1 MKTFRAL
8 GAFPL
13 GIVLAGCTLASPAF
27 ASGGKD
33 IASAP
38 IIAYGQQQF
47 DNLTNGAV
55 TENSCGDDVWSLWW
69 QLPVAAGDRVV
80 LDWEAQ
86 VQEYTALLVYPV
98 GTTDYT
104 YPEADAVS
112 SSELN
117 ANNKAEAR
125 FTARAAGLM
134 PVRFTSSDWSCLSGE
149 PGPYDFTAYVTH
161 GVALSM
167 TGFRSVKHTGTVVV
181 SARTPDGGVINDP
194 SLFVDVQ
201 MKRGS
206 HWATIG
212 SAPVVNSLATVHLNV
227 PKRLHPK
234 RVTLRAR
241 DHGAGYLTRTSA
253 HRTVKLRPLK
263 AEHKKHHKRHQ

>member
-8 GAFPL
+8 SAVPL
-13 GIVLAGCTLASPAF
+13 GLALAGVAVVSPAF

-38 IIAYGQQQF
+38 LVAYGQQEF
-47 DNLTNGAV
+47 GNTAIDSPEDDCPGGDSWWTLAV
-55 TENSCGDDVWSLWW
+55 AS
-69 QLPVAAGDRVV
+69 GDRITIDYEGAAEVESV
-80 LDWEAQ
+80 FPIGTSDFNVEDTSAYQYSYLASNGKQEA
-86 VQEYTALLVYPV
+86 
-98 GTTDYT
+98 
-104 YPEADAVS
+104 
-112 SSELN
+112 
-117 ANNKAEAR
+117 K
-125 FTARAAGLM
+125 FTAPATGMMPLDFLAGTCM
-134 PVRFTSSDWSCLSGE
+134 DEGE

-161 GVALSM
+161 GVALAM
-167 TGFRSVKHTGTVVV
+167 THFRSVKHMGTIVV
-181 SARTPDGGVINDP
+181 SARTPDGGLINDQAL
-194 SLFVDVQ
+194 SVDVQ

-212 SAPVVNSLATVHLNV
+212 SAPVLNSLATVHLSI

-234 RVTLRAR
+234 RITLRAR

-263 AEHKKHHKRHQ
+263 KHHKRHH